1 MGEARVGGWYC
12 NAVASENSV
21 TKWQR
26 SWAIDRIRVTIHT
39 GAKTK
44 TILGADGKLYKRK
57 NGSPEGF
64 DEKCCS
70 FLKGSIGFC
79 FKHIKWRQREKN
91 NVPVALVVLSFHLD
105 RKDRKV
111 LSLRQRDSPDSRR
124 GPALFFSS
132 PLSSLKKNSCWRF

>member
-1 MGEARVGGWYC
+1 LDFFLSTFKMAPT
-12 NAVASENSV
+12 N
-21 TKWQR
+21 TKMER
-26 SWAIDRIRVTIHT
+26 R
-39 GAKTK
+39 
-44 TILGADGKLYKRK
+44 
-57 NGSPEGF
+57 E
-64 DEKCCS
+64 
-70 FLKGSIGFC
+70 
-79 FKHIKWRQREKN
+79 REKN